1 MLTWQIGDVKITR
14 LLEVELPTP
23 YDAEN
28 PFLAEAT
35 PEELRRMPW
44 LYPHFVT
51 QDGALKISVHA
62 LLLEAPGI
70 RVIVDTCFGNDKPHA
85 LINREPLQTRFLQDM
100 RDLGWPP
107 ESVNVVVCTHLHV
120 DHVGWNTM
128 KDGDSWKP
136 TFPNARYLF
145 GRDEWSHWSTQQN
158 RGTLRVM
165 EESVRPIINAGLADL
180 VETNH
185 KISDEIRLTPTVG
198 HTPGHVSV
206 VIESKG
212 ECAIITGDLMHHPC
226 QITRPEWGPQFDS
239 DPDEA
244 RRTRRKFVSDHADQ
258 PVLIIGTHFATP
270 TAGRIRR
277 DGDAFRFQ
285 V

>member
-1 MLTWQIGDVKITR
+1 MLAWRIGEVNVTR
-14 LLEVELPTP
+14 LLEIELVTP
-23 YDAEN
+23 YDPER

-51 QDGALKISVHA
+51 PEGALKISVHA
-62 LLLEAPGI
+62 LLIDAPGK

-85 LINREPLQTRFLQDM
+85 LIDRQPLQTRFLEEMADI
-100 RDLGWPP
+100 GWPRQ
-107 ESVNVVVCTHLHV
+107 SVDVVVCTHLHV

-128 KDGDSWKP
+128 KDADRWVP
-136 TFPNARYLF
+136 TFPNARYLI
-145 GRDEWSHWSTQQN
+145 GREEWAFWSAQQDK
-158 RGTLRVM
+158 GSVRVM
-165 EESVRPIINAGLADL
+165 EQSVRPVLDAGLVDL
-180 VETNH
+180 VEVDH
-185 KISDEIRLTPTVG
+185 RISNEIRLTPTVG

-206 VIESKG
+206 LIESQG
-212 ECAIITGDLMHHPC
+212 ERAIITGDLMHHPC
-226 QITRPEWGPQFDS
+226 QVTRPEWAPYADS
-239 DPDEA
+239 DPDQA

-258 PVLIIGTHFATP
+258 PVLIIGTHFAAP

>member
-1 MLTWQIGDVKITR
+1 MLAWRIGAVTVTR
-14 LLEVELPTP
+14 LLEVEIPTP
-23 YDAEN
+23 YDPER

-51 QDGALKISVHA
+51 PEGALKISVHA
-62 LLLEAPGI
+62 LLVAAPGVRI
-70 RVIVDTCFGNDKPHA
+70 IVDTCFGNDKPHA
-85 LINREPLQTRFLQDM
+85 LINREPLQTRFLEEM
-100 RDLGWPP
+100 AELGWPR
-107 ESVNVVVCTHLHV
+107 EKVDVVVCTHLHV

-128 KDGDSWKP
+128 KDADRWVP
-136 TFPNARYLF
+136 TFPNARYLI
-145 GRDEWSHWSTQQN
+145 GRDEWDFWSAQQN
-158 RGTLRVM
+158 KGSVRVM
-165 EESVRPIINAGLADL
+165 EESVRPVLDAGLVDL
-180 VETNH
+180 VETDH
-185 KISDEIRLTPTVG
+185 KICNEIRLTPTIG

-206 VIESKG
+206 LIESNG
-212 ECAIITGDLMHHPC
+212 ERAIITGDLMHHPC
-226 QITRPEWGPQFDS
+226 QVTRPEWSPQFDS
-239 DPDEA
+239 DADQA

-258 PVLIIGTHFATP
+258 PVLIIGTHFAAP